1 MDIAASRPRRFS
13 FPRRALWLAALALA
27 GCAIVPPAP
36 STPEEALAR
45 TPVSDNTA
53 VVALAETAR
62 TDADDGHFGKA
73 AAALERA
80 LRVEP
85 RNPRLWHELGR
96 LKLKEGD
103 YAQATNMAARSNTW
117 AGTDKTL
124 RAANWRLTGEAKRS
138 LGDETGARAAFD
150 KADALTR

>member
-1 MDIAASRPRRFS
+1 MDTKVSGSRWAFIPRIALYATVLVFT
-13 FPRRALWLAALALA
+13 
-27 GCAIVPPAP
+27 GCAIVSPPA
-36 STPEEALAR
+36 TPEEALAR
-45 TPVSDNTA
+45 TQVSDSNA
-53 VVALAETAR
+53 VIALAEAAR
-62 TDADDGHFGKA
+62 ADGDGGNFTKA

-80 LRVEP
+80 LRIEP
-85 RNPRLWHELGR
+85 RNPRLWHELAQ

-117 AGTDKTL
+117 AGTDKML
-124 RAANWRLTGEAKRS
+124 RAANWRLIGEARRS